1 MDHSILI
8 WDISTERA
16 KLGQFYNFYYTVKE
30 FFQSVYLIQYSVI
43 EAASVF
49 KLNNSDTPFPTVTLP
64 PIFST
69 RDIHSNYIDC
79 IRWFGDFILS
89 KSCENEIKVL
99 L

>member
-1 MDHSILI
+1 M
-8 WDISTERA
+8 
-16 KLGQFYNFYYTVKE
+16 
-30 FFQSVYLIQYSVI
+30 
-43 EAASVF
+43 F

-89 KSCENEIKVL
+89 KSCENEIKVNFEVL
-99 L
+99 IGVKPCSVLGTEPE